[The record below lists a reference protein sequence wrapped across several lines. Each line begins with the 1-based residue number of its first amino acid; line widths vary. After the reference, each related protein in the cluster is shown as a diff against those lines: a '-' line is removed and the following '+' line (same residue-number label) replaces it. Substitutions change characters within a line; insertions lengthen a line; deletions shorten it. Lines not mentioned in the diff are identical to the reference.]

1 MKKALFILFVLTIG
15 FALSACSQSSDAS
28 AEQKTEKKEA
38 TATKK
43 KTEEKNEAKT
53 DEKVHKVGETFKAS
67 STNFSVNKVYTTAEQ
82 GEYKTKIGDKEK
94 TINKNEEFL
103 IVEVTIENIS
113 DKSFNYTS
121 GGFELKDSK
130 DQSIR
135 ANIVSTADLETSLKS
150 GKLASGKKVTGTVS
164 FVIPKGEK
172 DLNLSYNPSFLNFET
187 EDITYFVKLN

>member
-1 MKKALFILFVLTIG
+1 MKKVLFILFVLTIG

-38 TATKK
+38 TATEK
-43 KTEEKNEAKT
+43 KTEEKETKT

-82 GEYKTKIGDKEK
+82 GEYKTRIGEKEK
-94 TINKNEEFL
+94 TINNNEEFL
-103 IVEVTIENIS
+103 IAEVTIENTS

-121 GGFELKDSK
+121 GGFELKDGK

-135 ANIVSTADLETSLKS
+135 ANIVSTADLKTSLKS

-172 DLNLSYNPSFLNFET
+172 NLNLSYNPSFLNFET

>member
-38 TATKK
+38 TAKKK

>member
-1 MKKALFILFVLTIG
+1 MKKALFILFVLAIG
-15 FALSACSQSSDAS
+15 FALSACSKSSDAS
-28 AEQKTEKKEA
+28 AEQKTAKKEA
-38 TATKK
+38 TATEK
-43 KTEEKNEAKT
+43 KTEEKNETKT

-82 GEYKTKIGDKEK
+82 GEYKAKIGDKEK
-94 TINKNEEFL
+94 TINQKEEFL
-103 IVEVTIENIS
+103 IAEVSIENTS
-113 DKSFNYTS
+113 DKPFNYTS

-135 ANIVSTADLETSLKS
+135 ANIVSTADLKTSLKS

-172 DLNLSYNPSFLNFET
+172 NLNLSYNPSFLNFET
-187 EDITYFVKLN
+187 EDITYLVKLN

>member
-38 TATKK
+38 TPMKK

>member
-38 TATKK
+38 TAMKK

>member
-38 TATKK
+38 TAMRK

-53 DEKVHKVGETFKAS
+53 DEKVHKVCETFKAS

>member
-1 MKKALFILFVLTIG
+1 MKKALFILFVLAIG

-38 TATKK
+38 TATEK
-43 KTEEKNEAKT
+43 KTEEKNETKT

-94 TINKNEEFL
+94 TINKKEEFL
-103 IVEVTIENIS
+103 IAEVTIENTS

-121 GGFELKDSK
+121 GGFGLKDSK

-135 ANIVSTADLETSLKS
+135 ANIVSTADLKTSLKS
-150 GKLASGKKVTGTVS
+150 GELASGKKVTGTVS

-172 DLNLSYNPSFLNFET
+172 NLNLSYNPSFLNFET
-187 EDITYFVKLN
+187 EDITYLVKLN